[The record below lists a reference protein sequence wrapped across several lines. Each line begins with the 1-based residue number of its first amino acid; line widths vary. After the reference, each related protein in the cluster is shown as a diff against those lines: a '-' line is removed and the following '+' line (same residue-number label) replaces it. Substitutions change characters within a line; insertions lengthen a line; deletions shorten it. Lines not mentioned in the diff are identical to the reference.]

1 MHNFLDKMEGIGTAE
16 GLEESTK
23 TILNVL
29 NNSTN
34 SLLICADHNRPSVAI
49 GIEVFNKGMF
59 DLKKRNVKCRFITE
73 VTRENIAFC
82 KELLKIAA
90 VHHLPGLKGNFAV
103 NENEYIASATM
114 KNLQLLSQVVYSNST
129 AVVVQHN
136 FFFENLWINLFLAIE
151 EN

>member
-1 MHNFLDKMEGIGTAE
+1 MHNFLDKMEEIGTAE

-34 SLLICADHNRPSVAI
+34 SLLICADQYWPSVAI

-59 DLKKRNVKCRFITE
+59 DLRKRNVKCRFITE
-73 VTRENIAFC
+73 VTKENIAFC

-90 VHHLPGLKGNFAV
+90 VHHLPGC
-103 NENEYIASATM
+103 
-114 KNLQLLSQVVYSNST
+114 ST
-129 AVVVQHN
+129 S
-136 FFFENLWINLFLAIE
+136 FTWIKRKFCSK
-151 EN
+151 